1 MVCSFINPGI
11 HPSLNLQDHTQS
23 SAISI
28 RKVIPYIINILQQ
41 LWLTRQGRS
50 STNQKVSTLIVS
62 SSCLHVEGGKIRNF
76 KMSPIHLC
84 ECVRECQTDSGLD
97 SGLQSLDLH
106 AFCMGFLPQS
116 KKHAVSLGLPNT
128 VPVWGVHKESQSPQC
143 LWGQMLL

>member
-11 HPSLNLQDHTQS
+11 HPSLNLLDHTQP

-50 STNQKVSTLIVS
+50 STNQKVSTLIIS
-62 SSCLHVEGGKIRNF
+62 SSCLHVEIGKIRNF
-76 KMSPIHLC
+76 KLSLIHLC
-84 ECVRECQTDSGLD
+84 ECVRECQTD

-128 VPVWGVHKESQSPQC
+128 VAVWGVHKESQSPQC